1 MKFNI
6 ISPVATEK
14 TMLKG
19 EKENKLTFI
28 VRKGATKKDIAKEVE
43 ERFGVKVVSI
53 NSLNTKKGKKVI
65 VRLASEFSAD
75 EIGGRIGTY

>member
-28 VRKGATKKDIAKEVE
+28 VKREATKKDIQKEVE
-43 ERFGVKVVSI
+43 ERFGVKVLHVNTSI
-53 NSLNTKKGKKVI
+53 TKKGKKAT
-65 VRLASEFSAD
+65 VRLSSEFTAD
-75 EIGGRIGTY
+75 EVGGRIGIY